1 MNLPRILVID
11 DQYVLDKAERQTFID
26 HADVIDTE
34 QRAGVPD
41 SVLAEAAFCSGQ
53 RRDGEVIRN
62 DYEVIRGAVADET
75 ENGIKWALVL
85 LDVRFDSGRIDEIGL
100 PKGQAE
106 DDHFGEDIRRQLARD
121 FPDLPVV
128 MLSSKKQQELR
139 DRDTPYLSKS
149 GLTPREFALCL
160 LRYGR
165 LSVDQR
171 RSLLGL
177 QTDIAAYSPHTL
189 KVFREAL
196 AIADSAMPVLIL
208 GETGTGKDV
217 LARYIHE
224 SSSRND
230 KPFVAVN
237 VAAIPS
243 ELVESE
249 LFGHEKGA
257 FTGAN
262 QERPGRFLQASGGTL
277 FLDEI
282 GDMPLATQAK
292 VMRVL
297 QNGEVLPVGGKKTLL
312 VDVRVITA
320 TSRDLAA
327 MQKTGAFREDLT
339 RRISSAT
346 LIIPPLSERKED
358 VAPLARMFLEKYSR
372 QSGKEGITFAEESI
386 AELKNHPY
394 EGNVGELEN
403 IVQWLV
409 SRKGNHSVISLRDVK
424 EALAGSFVSSSAA
437 SRQKSDTP
445 PFNSSKAEGLARFIE
460 VIESFPV
467 AKDDPLLHGGK
478 PKIERAIHIL
488 LQRMAGA
495 ALERFRDPRNG
506 NLNRQAAMQ
515 WLTGDQTLK
524 GKGPGRVINE
534 ILDRRADTPIK
545 EKDLLCLIEDY
556 QDKKQA

>member
-11 DQYVLDKAERQTFID
+11 DQYALDKAERQTFID
-26 HADVIDTE
+26 HASVIDAE
-34 QRAGVPD
+34 RQAGAHD
-41 SVLAEAAFCSGQ
+41 LAMAEAVFCSGQ
-53 RRDGEVIRN
+53 RCDGDVITN
-62 DYEVIRGAVADET
+62 DYEVIHGAVADET
-75 ENGIKWALVL
+75 ENGSKWTLVL

-100 PKGQAE
+100 PKGQPE
-106 DDHFGEDIRRQLARD
+106 DDHFGEGVRKRLAMD

-139 DRDTPYLSKS
+139 DRDTPYLSKT
-149 GLTPREFALCL
+149 GLTPREFALSL

-171 RSLLGL
+171 RALLGL
-177 QTDIAAYSPHTL
+177 QTDIAAYSSNTL
-189 KVFREAL
+189 EVFREAL

-208 GETGTGKDV
+208 GETGTGKEV

-224 SSSRND
+224 SSNRND

-249 LFGHEKGA
+249 LFGHQKGT

-292 VMRVL
+292 VLRVL
-297 QNGEVLPVGGKKTLL
+297 QSGEVLPVGGKKPLS
-312 VDVRVITA
+312 VDVRVIAA

-346 LIIPPLSERKED
+346 LIIQPLSERTED
-358 VAPLARMFLEKYSR
+358 IAPLARMFLEKYSR
-372 QSGKEGITFAEESI
+372 QNGKEGITFAEESI
-386 AELKNHPY
+386 AALKNHPY
-394 EGNVGELEN
+394 QGNVGELEN

-409 SRKGNHSVISLRDVK
+409 SRKGNHSVISASDVQ
-424 EALAGSFVSSSAA
+424 EAFAGSFVSSAA
-437 SRQKSDTP
+437 LPRERINTP
-445 PFNSSKAEGLARFIE
+445 PFNLSKTEGLVRLIE
-460 VIESFPV
+460 MIESFPV

-478 PKIERAIHIL
+478 PKIEKAIHIL

-495 ALERFRDPRNG
+495 AIERFRDPRNG

-515 WLTGDQTLK
+515 FLTGDETLK

-534 ILDRRADTPIK
+534 IMKRKAEHRIT
-545 EKDLLCLIEDY
+545 EEDLLRLME
-556 QDKKQA
+556 KWKENS

>member
-11 DQYVLDKAERQTFID
+11 DQYALDKAERQTFID
-26 HADVIDTE
+26 HASVIDAE
-34 QRAGVPD
+34 RQAGVHD
-41 SVLAEAAFCSGQ
+41 SVLAEAVFCSGQ
-53 RRDGEVIRN
+53 RCDGDVITN
-62 DYEVIRGAVADET
+62 DYEVIRGATADET
-75 ENGIKWALVL
+75 ENSSKWALVL

-100 PKGQAE
+100 PKGQAG
-106 DDHFGEDIRRQLARD
+106 DDHFGEDVRKQLARD

-139 DRDTPYLSKS
+139 DRDTPYLSKT
-149 GLTPREFALCL
+149 GLTPQEFALCL

-165 LSVDQR
+165 LSVDQKR
-171 RSLLGL
+171 VLLGL
-177 QTDIAAYSPHTL
+177 QTDIAAYSSHTL
-189 KVFREAL
+189 EVFREAL
-196 AIADSAMPVLIL
+196 AIADFAMPVLIL
-208 GETGTGKDV
+208 GETGTGKEV

-243 ELVESE
+243 ELVEAE

-262 QERPGRFLQASGGTL
+262 QERPGRFLQAGGGTL

-282 GDMPLATQAK
+282 GDMPVATQAK
-292 VMRVL
+292 VLRVL
-297 QNGEVLPVGGKKTLL
+297 QNGEVLPVGGKKTLS
-312 VDVRVITA
+312 VDVRIITA

-327 MQKTGAFREDLT
+327 MQKTGDFREDLT

-346 LIIPPLSERKED
+346 LIIPRLSERMED
-358 VAPLARMFLEKYSR
+358 IAPLARMFLEKYSM
-372 QSGKEGITFAEESI
+372 QSSKEGITFAEESI
-386 AELKNHPY
+386 AALKHHPY

-409 SRKGNHSVISLRDVK
+409 SRKGNHSVISASDVQK
-424 EALAGSFVSSSAA
+424 ALAGSFVSSAA
-437 SRQKSDTP
+437 LPRERIDTL
-445 PFNSSKAEGLARFIE
+445 PFNSSKAEGLARLIE
-460 VIESFPV
+460 MIESFPV
-467 AKDDPLLHGGK
+467 SKDDPLLHGGK
-478 PKIERAIHIL
+478 PKIEKTIHIL

-495 ALERFRDPRNG
+495 AIERFRDPRNG

-515 WLTGDQTLK
+515 FLTGDETLK

-534 ILDRRADTPIK
+534 IMKRRAEHRITD
-545 EKDLLCLIEDY
+545 EDLLRLME
-556 QDKKQA
+556 KWKENS

>member
-1 MNLPRILVID
+1 MKLPRVLVVD
-11 DQYVLDKAERQTFID
+11 DQYSRDDAERLVFVQK
-26 HADVIDTE
+26 
-34 QRAGVPD
+34 AGLLDIQVEN
-41 SVLAEAAFCSGQ
+41 SNLCGKTAEALFCSGQ
-53 RRDGEVIRN
+53 QITHYAVHN
-62 DYEVIRGAVADET
+62 DYQTIRFALAGHDAASGD
-75 ENGIKWALVL
+75 WALVL
-85 LDVRFDSGRIDEIGL
+85 LDVRFDSGHLGPGGL
-100 PKGQAE
+100 PDGQAG
-106 DDHFGEDIRRQLARD
+106 DDHFGEDVQKQLTRD

-139 DRDTPYLSKS
+139 DRDTPYLSKT

-160 LRYGR
+160 LCYGR
-165 LSVDQR
+165 LSVDQKR
-171 RSLLGL
+171 VLLGL

-189 KVFREAL
+189 EVFREAL
-196 AIADSAMPVLIL
+196 AIADSAMSVLIL
-208 GETGTGKDV
+208 GETGTGKEV

-243 ELVESE
+243 DLVESE
-249 LFGHEKGA
+249 LFGHQKGA
-257 FTGAN
+257 FTSAN

-282 GDMPLATQAK
+282 GDMPIATQAK
-292 VMRVL
+292 VLRVL
-297 QNGEVLPVGGKKTLL
+297 QNGEVLPVGGKSTLS
-312 VDVRVITA
+312 VDVRVIAA

-346 LIIPPLSERKED
+346 LIIPRLSERMED
-358 VAPLARMFLEKYSR
+358 IAPLARMFLEKYSR
-372 QSGKEGITFAEESI
+372 QSGKKGITFAEESI
-386 AELKNHPY
+386 AAFKNHPY

-409 SRKGNHSVISLRDVK
+409 SRKGTHSVISARDVK
-424 EALAGSFVSSSAA
+424 EALAGSFVSSAA
-437 SRQKSDTP
+437 SRPEKDDTP
-445 PFNSSKAEGLARFIE
+445 HIDLDAPEELAQLIAM
-460 VIESFPV
+460 IESFPV
-467 AKDDPLLHGGK
+467 KTDDPSLHGGK
-478 PKIERAIHIL
+478 PKIERAIHSL

-495 ALERFRDPRNG
+495 SLERFRDPRNG

-515 WLTGDQTLK
+515 FLTGDETLK

-534 ILDRRADTPIK
+534 ILKRKAEHRIT
-545 EKDLLCLIEDY
+545 EEDLLGLMEKW
-556 QDKKQA
+556 KKNS

>member
-1 MNLPRILVID
+1 MKLPRVLVVD
-11 DQYVLDKAERQTFID
+11 DQYSRDDAERLVFVQK
-26 HADVIDTE
+26 
-34 QRAGVPD
+34 AGMVD
-41 SVLAEAAFCSGQ
+41 IQAENSSLNCKIAEALFCSGQ
-53 RRDGEVIRN
+53 QITRYAVHN
-62 DYEVIRGAVADET
+62 DYQTIRAALAGTDAASGD
-75 ENGIKWALVL
+75 WALVL
-85 LDVRFDSGRIDEIGL
+85 LDVRFDSGHLGPGGL
-100 PKGQAE
+100 PDGQAG
-106 DDHFGEDIRRQLARD
+106 DDHFGEDVRKQLARD

-139 DRDTPYLSKS
+139 DRNTPYLSKT

-165 LSVDQR
+165 LSVDQKR
-171 RSLLGL
+171 ALLGL
-177 QTDIAAYSPHTL
+177 QTNIAAYSPHTL
-189 KVFREAL
+189 EVFREAL

-208 GETGTGKDV
+208 GETGTGKEV

-243 ELVESE
+243 ELVEAE

-262 QERPGRFLQASGGTL
+262 QERQGRFLQASGGTL

-292 VMRVL
+292 VLRVL
-297 QNGEVLPVGGKKTLL
+297 QNGEVLPVGRKSTLS
-312 VDVRVITA
+312 VDVRVIAA

-327 MQKTGAFREDLT
+327 MQKAGAFREDLT

-346 LIIPPLSERKED
+346 LIIPRLSERIED
-358 VAPLARMFLEKYSR
+358 IAPLARMFLEKYSR

-409 SRKGNHSVISLRDVK
+409 SRKRNHSVISASDVQ
-424 EALAGSFVSSSAA
+424 EALAGSFISSAA
-437 SRQKSDTP
+437 LPRERIDTP
-445 PFNSSKAEGLARFIE
+445 PFNSSKAEGLGRVIE
-460 VIESFPV
+460 LIESFPV
-467 AKDDPLLHGGK
+467 SKEDPLLHGGK

-495 ALERFRDPRNG
+495 AIERFRDPRNG

-515 WLTGDQTLK
+515 FLTGDETLK

-534 ILDRRADTPIK
+534 IMKRKAEHRITD
-545 EKDLLCLIEDY
+545 EDLLRLME
-556 QDKKQA
+556 KWRENS